1 MGEEEREREGEE
13 EVVAKAAHEGEP
25 GRPGSANGS
34 GPRRRPAPLV
44 RHTASSDINSIVGVS
59 SVAVR
64 KPEAILTYS
73 KIVRSF
79 RDFTGYKSRSMILCG
94 IAGYGIGTTLAGTH
108 GTKGVSKKC
117 RNYMVCYLVPHSTRR
132 GLAAV
137 AVYSRFEKYPAD
149 LQPPADYSRFG

>member
-73 KIVRSF
+73 KIVRSYSGI
-79 RDFTGYKSRSMILCG
+79 TGYKSRSYDIMWYSG
-94 IAGYGIGTTLAGTH
+94 IWYRNHVGRNARNKGRIQKMQKLHGVLPSTTLHAPW
-108 GTKGVSKKC
+108 SSSRC
-117 RNYMVCYLVPHSTRR
+117 RLQQVRKVPR
-132 GLAAV
+132 
-137 AVYSRFEKYPAD
+137 
-149 LQPPADYSRFG
+149 